1 MKYRELGSTGIKVSE
16 IGFGSWAIGGAGY
29 GPTDDTESKKALHR
43 ALELGV
49 NFIDTADSYG
59 NGHSEMLI
67 GDVLESRGDKNTT
80 VCTKFGW
87 DFYSESGIQSNL
99 EEKYINFAVKQSLHR
114 LKRDNIDIY
123 LIHSS
128 DPKKIKESDVIN
140 TLKFLKKEGIIK
152 FFGISINDYYYDKIL
167 PCLEQFNPDVVE
179 VRLNLLDRID
189 KSGLF
194 DLCNKTR
201 TGVIIREPLANGLL
215 SGKYTKNS
223 IFSKND
229 HRNGFSKG
237 YLEQQL
243 NNVELLREYF
253 GSNGSMICGSIKYTL
268 GSESVS
274 VVIPGAKTI
283 RQVEENICA
292 LDYDFDFDK
301 YEKFKKEN
309 LI

>member
-1 MKYRELGSTGIKVSE
+1 MKYRELGSTGLKVSE
-16 IGFGSWAIGGAGY
+16 IGFGAWAIGAAGY

-43 ALELGV
+43 ALDLGV

-67 GDVLESRGDKNTT
+67 GDVLESRGDRNAII
-80 VCTKFGW
+80 CTKFGW
-87 DFYSESGIQSNL
+87 DFYSESGIKSNL
-99 EEKYINFAVKQSLHR
+99 DEKYIRFAVKQSLQR
-114 LKRDNIDIY
+114 LKRENVDVY

-128 DPKKIKESDVIN
+128 DPQKIKEFDVIN
-140 TLKFLKKEGIIK
+140 TLNSLKNEGIIR

-194 DLCNKTR
+194 DLCKRTR
-201 TGVIIREPLANGLL
+201 TGMIIREPLANGLL

-223 IFSKND
+223 VFSKND
-229 HRNGFSKG
+229 HRHGFSEG

-243 NNVELLREYF
+243 NNVELLKGYF
-253 GSNGSMICGSIKYTL
+253 GSNGNMICGSIKYTL
-268 GSESVS
+268 RYESVS
-274 VVIPGAKTI
+274 VVIPGAKTT

-292 LDYDFDFDK
+292 LDHDFDFDK